1 MIFRLHDAHS
11 TLICLVDQAAHGG
24 RKDRETRRIEGSY
37 GGEEGE
43 EGYRGSER
51 GSGERRD

>member
-1 MIFRLHDAHS
+1 VIFRLHDAHS